1 MTDPWWASKDIVHR
15 MQDQLDQLRAD
26 TAPSTGTT
34 PAEPP
39 VGAAEALDGPVRV
52 EVTGGRVSAL
62 HIDPPALRTRADV
75 LATAIMEATNAAL
88 DAMRAAMTASLPT
101 PPVLDQMTRTLNE
114 ISSDSLRAL
123 DEATEGIHQSM
134 AAIQRI
140 SELHRR
146 PR

>member
-15 MQDQLDQLRAD
+15 MQDQLDQLRAG
-26 TAPSTGTT
+26 TAPSSGTT

-39 VGAAEALDGPVRV
+39 VGAAETLDGKVRV

-62 HIDPPALRTRADV
+62 RIDPPALRTRPDA

-88 DAMRAAMTASLPT
+88 NAMRTAMTASLPT
-101 PPVLDQMTRTLNE
+101 PPSLDQMTRTLNE
-114 ISSDSLRAL
+114 ISSDSLRAM
-123 DEATEGIHQSM
+123 DEATEGIRQSM

-146 PR
+146 QP

>member
-15 MQDQLDQLRAD
+15 MQDQLRAGP
-26 TAPSTGTT
+26 APPPGST

-39 VGAAEALDGPVRV
+39 VGAAEALDGKVRV
-52 EVTGGRVSAL
+52 EVTGERVSSL
-62 HIDPPALRTRADV
+62 RIDPSALRTRPGA

-88 DAMRAAMTASLPT
+88 DAMRAAMTAALPT
-101 PPVLDQMTRTLNE
+101 PPSLDQMTRTLNE
-114 ISSDSLRAL
+114 ISTDSLRAM
-123 DEATEGIHQSM
+123 DQATEGIHQSM

-146 PR
+146 RP